1 MIIAYTRTYSNK
13 QQSDNQKNAIEQFA
27 ANNNMTIDKWH
38 KDTRKTSSRHKNRLE
53 DIIKN
58 MEAGDTL
65 IVADVTRLSRRL
77 MEIMHLILLCIEKKI
92 TLYCLKEGY
101 TFENN
106 VDSKTLAFT
115 FGLVSEIES
124 KLISTRTK
132 ESLEITRSRG
142 TTLGRPKGTPKM
154 DHLLAQKEQIEKD
167 EQTVLEYLR
176 TEKKLVEPEILLEKI
191 KTDTLF
197 KVDGFKMWLSG
208 RTNERLIFRGA
219 NQLLLSN
226 DKAETLKKIS
236 KYVQRRKEN
245 KSILLNDRDGVGE
258 EALEKLYG
266 AFLEKLKGTIYGVR
280 LSAQAET
287 LVNKK
292 EQFMKLTK
300 EEKCMILYEILH
312 IFQCQSG
319 SANLKAIGGPGK
331 AGILV
336 MNNNITNCKQI
347 SIINQSPTGIYE
359 EEIDLLKL

>member
-38 KDTRKTSSRHKNRLE
+38 KDTRTTSSRHKNRLE

-142 TTLGRPKGTPKM
+142 TTLGRPKGT
-154 DHLLAQKEQIEKD
+154 
-167 EQTVLEYLR
+167 
-176 TEKKLVEPEILLEKI
+176 
-191 KTDTLF
+191 
-197 KVDGFKMWLSG
+197 
-208 RTNERLIFRGA
+208 
-219 NQLLLSN
+219 
-226 DKAETLKKIS
+226 
-236 KYVQRRKEN
+236 
-245 KSILLNDRDGVGE
+245 KS
-258 EALEKLYG
+258 EAK
-266 AFLEKLKGTIYGVR
+266 R
-280 LSAQAET
+280 S
-287 LVNKK
+287 
-292 EQFMKLTK
+292 
-300 EEKCMILYEILH
+300 
-312 IFQCQSG
+312 
-319 SANLKAIGGPGK
+319 
-331 AGILV
+331 
-336 MNNNITNCKQI
+336 
-347 SIINQSPTGIYE
+347 
-359 EEIDLLKL
+359 

>member
-38 KDTRKTSSRHKNRLE
+38 KDTRTTSSRHKNRLE

-154 DHLLAQKEQIEKD
+154 DHLLAQKEQIEK
-167 EQTVLEYLR
+167 ELNEENATYAELAEYYQVSLSSF
-176 TEKKLVEPEILLEKI
+176 KKFVRVNIPPSLP
-191 KTDTLF
+191 
-197 KVDGFKMWLSG
+197 G
-208 RTNERLIFRGA
+208 RKRRG
-219 NQLLLSN
+219 
-226 DKAETLKKIS
+226 
-236 KYVQRRKEN
+236 RK
-245 KSILLNDRDGVGE
+245 
-258 EALEKLYG
+258 
-266 AFLEKLKGTIYGVR
+266 
-280 LSAQAET
+280 QAE
-287 LVNKK
+287 
-292 EQFMKLTK
+292 
-300 EEKCMILYEILH
+300 
-312 IFQCQSG
+312 
-319 SANLKAIGGPGK
+319 
-331 AGILV
+331 
-336 MNNNITNCKQI
+336 
-347 SIINQSPTGIYE
+347 
-359 EEIDLLKL
+359 

>member
-38 KDTRKTSSRHKNRLE
+38 KDTRTTSSRHKNRLE

-154 DHLLAQKEQIEKD
+154 DHLLAQKEQIEK
-167 EQTVLEYLR
+167 ELNEENATYAELAEYYQVSLSSF
-176 TEKKLVEPEILLEKI
+176 KKFVRDNIPSLP
-191 KTDTLF
+191 
-197 KVDGFKMWLSG
+197 G
-208 RTNERLIFRGA
+208 RKRRG
-219 NQLLLSN
+219 
-226 DKAETLKKIS
+226 
-236 KYVQRRKEN
+236 RK
-245 KSILLNDRDGVGE
+245 
-258 EALEKLYG
+258 
-266 AFLEKLKGTIYGVR
+266 
-280 LSAQAET
+280 QAE
-287 LVNKK
+287 
-292 EQFMKLTK
+292 
-300 EEKCMILYEILH
+300 
-312 IFQCQSG
+312 
-319 SANLKAIGGPGK
+319 
-331 AGILV
+331 
-336 MNNNITNCKQI
+336 
-347 SIINQSPTGIYE
+347 
-359 EEIDLLKL
+359 

>member
-38 KDTRKTSSRHKNRLE
+38 KDTRTTSSRHKNRLE

-154 DHLLAQKEQIEKD
+154 DHLLAQKEQIEK
-167 EQTVLEYLR
+167 ELNEENATYAELAEYYQVSLSSF
-176 TEKKLVEPEILLEKI
+176 KKFVRDNILPSLP
-191 KTDTLF
+191 
-197 KVDGFKMWLSG
+197 G
-208 RTNERLIFRGA
+208 RKRRG
-219 NQLLLSN
+219 
-226 DKAETLKKIS
+226 
-236 KYVQRRKEN
+236 RK
-245 KSILLNDRDGVGE
+245 
-258 EALEKLYG
+258 
-266 AFLEKLKGTIYGVR
+266 
-280 LSAQAET
+280 QAE
-287 LVNKK
+287 
-292 EQFMKLTK
+292 
-300 EEKCMILYEILH
+300 
-312 IFQCQSG
+312 
-319 SANLKAIGGPGK
+319 
-331 AGILV
+331 
-336 MNNNITNCKQI
+336 
-347 SIINQSPTGIYE
+347 
-359 EEIDLLKL
+359 